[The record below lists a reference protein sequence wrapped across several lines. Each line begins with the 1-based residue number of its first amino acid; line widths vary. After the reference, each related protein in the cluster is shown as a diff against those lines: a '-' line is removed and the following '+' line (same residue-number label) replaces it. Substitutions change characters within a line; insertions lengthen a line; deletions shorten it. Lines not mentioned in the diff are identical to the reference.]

1 MAIQTL
7 RRRVLKGTAVVA
19 SMALLAAC
27 GGTGDDAD
35 ASGGEGEIASEINLQ
50 GIFDTTGPIAYAG
63 VGASRGIELAITEI
77 EEEGFL
83 GDDVTFNYSEI
94 DTANEIE
101 RATSEVN
108 RAITDEDINAIFG
121 PVASQQAAAV
131 APMAEEAGAPIIF
144 NQAGSEGV
152 VIGDYT
158 FRGTAPM
165 ETYYDIAAE
174 YLADEGLTDVA
185 LMYNATFPT
194 FAELGENTFPELAE
208 EHGLNIVDTYP
219 AQDNTQD
226 FTSQAQSIA
235 SGDPDAVVML
245 LIAPQSVTALRQL
258 GQAGYDGTI
267 TATSVQASGNVSEA
281 GEHAEGLIYPVDFSP
296 AQEGET
302 ATEFIDAYTE
312 EYGEAPDQ
320 YAAEGYDSMWWLA
333 RGIEA
338 SGDSS
343 RDGIQQGMQQ
353 VAEEGFEGVMGDLEF
368 EGNDIRVPGVLV
380 EWDGSEDQLLSE

>member
-1 MAIQTL
+1 MKLPTLKRRFFQATSAVAAI
-7 RRRVLKGTAVVA
+7 
-19 SMALLAAC
+19 ALLAAC
-27 GGTGDDAD
+27 GGGGEDAD
-35 ASGGEGEIASEINLQ
+35 SASGDGEVAQEIKLT

-63 VGASRGIELAITEI
+63 VGASQGVQLAIKEI
-77 EEEGFL
+77 EEQGFL
-83 GDDVTFNYSEI
+83 GDDVTINYSEI

-108 RAITDEDINAIFG
+108 RAVADESINAIFG

-131 APMAEEAGAPIIF
+131 APMAEDAGVPIIF

-165 ETYYDIAAE
+165 ETYYDVAAE
-174 YLADEGLTDVA
+174 HLAAEGIEDVVV
-185 LMYNATFPT
+185 LYNATFPT
-194 FAELGENTFPELAE
+194 FAELGENAFPELAE
-208 EHGLNIVDTYP
+208 EHGLNIVDSYA
-219 AQDNTQD
+219 AQSNTQD

-235 SGDPDAVVML
+235 ATDPDAVVML

-258 GQAGYDGTI
+258 GEAGYDGTI

-281 GEHAEGLIYPVDFSP
+281 GDHAVGLLYPVDFSP
-296 AQEGET
+296 VKESEI
-302 ATEFIDAYTE
+302 ATDFVAAFTE
-312 EYGEAPDQ
+312 EYGDEPDQ

-343 RDGIQQGMQQ
+343 REGIQQGMQQ
-353 VAEEGFEGVMGDLEF
+353 VAEEGFEGVMGPLTF
-368 EGNDIRVPGVLV
+368 EGNDIRVEGVLV
-380 EWDGSEDQLLSE
+380 EWDGSEEHLVSQ